1 MYLTPSGVG
10 WPAGGAAQGISVAA
24 FTAEYRIT
32 PSNRSL
38 GYCWRRAARPEVNH
52 AGGGGCNMLVEE
64 DNYGRGSNVWWKW
77 RY

>member
-24 FTAEYRIT
+24 FTAEYRMT
-32 PSNRSL
+32 PSKRSL

-52 AGGGGCNMLVEE
+52 DGGEGCNMLVEE
-64 DNYGRGSNVWWKW
+64 DNDERENRGGGMT